1 MIKLL
6 APGLH
11 ILLGDSAGG
20 IFTRVF
26 FARDRLL
33 IDQDVLSCGPTPRC
47 PDLEAWSK
55 LRFDYWSSFVPGGA
69 SEHVHSRFNLVDNA
83 QRLVDAEAIHIW
95 AATGVSEQLFIA
107 FVVHLV
113 KLVGADPTRLS
124 LVECEMMNGRRIIGL
139 GELNEAQ
146 MRAAPESRPMSDDA
160 AQQYLNAW
168 AALTSPD
175 PTELCNFAREH
186 PTANR
191 WLKLAMQ
198 LMSRRFPDKRNGLSY
213 WDHALLSRVKA
224 RGPEV
229 SRIIGYTMAETFQQG
244 DLVGDWYLFGRVL
257 RLGDASNPQPLL
269 ALSGDQAS
277 IRHTEAVLTPFG
289 EEVLKGAA
297 SNYPAN
303 PIEDWAAGVKLSSAS
318 GELWFNDGG
327 KIVRNPER
335 PAPKDAPVANGIED
349 LRDEN
354 GTGEEA
360 DEQQLGVTKEEV
372 KDLANDAEGG

>member
-6 APGLH
+6 PPGLH
-11 ILLGDSAGG
+11 VILGDSAGG

-33 IDQDVLSCGPTPRC
+33 IDQDVLSCGPTPKC
-47 PDLEAWSK
+47 TDLAAWSK
-55 LRFDYWSSFVPGGA
+55 QRFDYWSSFVPGGA

-83 QRLVDAEAIHIW
+83 QRLADAESVHIW

-113 KLVGADPTRLS
+113 KLVGGDPTRIS

-139 GELNEAQ
+139 GELDDAQ
-146 MRAAPESRPMSDDA
+146 MRAAPEPKPMADSV

-175 PTELCNFAREH
+175 PTPLAGFAREY
-186 PTANR
+186 PEAGR

-229 SRIIGYTMAETFQQG
+229 SRIIGYTMAETFEQG
-244 DLVGDWYLFGRVL
+244 DLVGDWYLFGRLL
-257 RLGDASNPQPLL
+257 RLGDARNPHPLIT
-269 ALSGDQAS
+269 LSGDKTN
-277 IRHTEAVLTPFG
+277 IRLTEVALT
-289 EEVLKGAA
+289 
-297 SNYPAN
+297 
-303 PIEDWAAGVKLSSAS
+303 
-318 GELWFNDGG
+318 
-327 KIVRNPER
+327 
-335 PAPKDAPVANGIED
+335 
-349 LRDEN
+349 
-354 GTGEEA
+354 
-360 DEQQLGVTKEEV
+360 
-372 KDLANDAEGG
+372 

>member
-1 MIKLL
+1 VIKLL
-6 APGLH
+6 PPGLH
-11 ILLGDSAGG
+11 VILGDSAGG

-33 IDQDVLSCGPTPRC
+33 IDQDVLSCGPTPAC
-47 PDLEAWSK
+47 SDLAGWSK
-55 LRFDYWSSFVPGGA
+55 QRFAYWSSFVPGGA

-83 QRLVDAEAIHIW
+83 QRLAEAESVHIW

-113 KLVGADPTRLS
+113 KLVGGDPKRIA
-124 LVECEMMNGRRIIGL
+124 LVECEMMNGQRIIGL

-146 MRAAPESRPMSDDA
+146 MRAAPEPRPMAESV

-175 PTELCNFAREH
+175 PKALADFARDH
-186 PTANR
+186 PGAGR

-198 LMSRRFPDKRNGLSY
+198 LMTRRYPDKRNGLSY
-213 WDHALLSRVKA
+213 WDHALLSRVEK

-244 DLVGDWYLFGRVL
+244 DLVGDWYLFGRLL
-257 RLGDASNPQPLL
+257 RLGSASNPKPLL
-269 ALSGDQAS
+269 TLSGDQAS

-289 EEVLKGAA
+289 VEVLRGTA
-297 SNYPAN
+297 SNYPQN
-303 PIEDWAAGVKLSSAS
+303 PIDDWAAGVKLSSAN
-318 GELWFNDGG
+318 GALWFNDGG
-327 KIVRNPER
+327 KLVR
-335 PAPKDAPVANGIED
+335 A
-349 LRDEN
+349 
-354 GTGEEA
+354 
-360 DEQQLGVTKEEV
+360 
-372 KDLANDAEGG
+372 